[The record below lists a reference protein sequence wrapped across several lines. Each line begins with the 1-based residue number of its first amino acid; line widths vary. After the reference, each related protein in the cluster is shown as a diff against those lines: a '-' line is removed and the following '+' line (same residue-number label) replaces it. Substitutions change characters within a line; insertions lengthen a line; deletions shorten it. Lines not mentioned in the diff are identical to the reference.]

1 MPQHLV
7 SLEIRSTLCARDVLR
22 YDRAQPNIGYSFI
35 ESYVTVTEMGKGGT
49 YAGAYRQEGASVTIL
64 EGTFN
69 EIERLEVQHEEA
81 LVQLREA
88 ERELEELN
96 ELRIEL
102 APAAFTGDKVAD
114 NNLMVLES
122 EASKLTGGA
131 RLARKAAKEF
141 ERLLEAA
148 RKRRVEERRRLARER
163 FEELAVERYE
173 LGIEVEKAMSMLLRA
188 LERYEPIHSEQVA
201 CARDFEDDS
210 RTKNPPR
217 ALIRA
222 WLVSRFR
229 EYLGVSSID
238 HLDRPLPEVDDL
250 AAKPKDEG

>member
-1 MPQHLV
+1 M
-7 SLEIRSTLCARDVLR
+7 
-22 YDRAQPNIGYSFI
+22 
-35 ESYVTVTEMGKGGT
+35 
-49 YAGAYRQEGASVTIL
+49 TIV

-69 EIERLEVQHEEA
+69 EIERLKVQHEEA

-88 ERELEELN
+88 EEELEELN
-96 ELRIEL
+96 ERRIEL
-102 APAAFTGDKVAD
+102 APAAFTGDEVAD
-114 NNLMVLES
+114 KNLMVLES
-122 EASKLTGGA
+122 EASKLSRGA

-188 LERYEPIHSEQVA
+188 LERYEPIHSEQGA

-217 ALIRA
+217 TLIRA

>member
-1 MPQHLV
+1 M
-7 SLEIRSTLCARDVLR
+7 
-22 YDRAQPNIGYSFI
+22 
-35 ESYVTVTEMGKGGT
+35 
-49 YAGAYRQEGASVTIL
+49 TIL

-102 APAAFTGDKVAD
+102 APAAFTGNKVAD
-114 NNLMVLES
+114 NNLMVLEC
-122 EASKLTGGA
+122 EASKLTRGA
-131 RLARKAAKEF
+131 RLARNAAKEF
-141 ERLLEAA
+141 ERRLEAA
-148 RKRRVEERRRLARER
+148 RKRQVEERRRLARER

-173 LGIEVEKAMSMLLRA
+173 LGVEAEKAMSMLLRA

-210 RTKNPPR
+210 RKNPPR
-217 ALIRA
+217 TIIRA

-229 EYLGVSSID
+229 EYLGLSLID
-238 HLDRPLPEVDDL
+238 HLDRRLPEADDL

>member
-1 MPQHLV
+1 M
-7 SLEIRSTLCARDVLR
+7 
-22 YDRAQPNIGYSFI
+22 
-35 ESYVTVTEMGKGGT
+35 
-49 YAGAYRQEGASVTIL
+49 TIL

-114 NNLMVLES
+114 NNLMVLEC
-122 EASKLTGGA
+122 EASKLTRGA
-131 RLARKAAKEF
+131 RLARNAAKEF
-141 ERLLEAA
+141 ERRLEAA
-148 RKRRVEERRRLARER
+148 RKRQVEERRRLARER

-173 LGIEVEKAMSMLLRA
+173 LGVEAEKAMSMLLRA

-210 RTKNPPR
+210 RKNPPR
-217 ALIRA
+217 TIIRA

-229 EYLGVSSID
+229 EYLGLSLID
-238 HLDRPLPEVDDL
+238 HLDRRLPEADDL

>member
-1 MPQHLV
+1 MPYATIESDL
-7 SLEIRSTLCARDVLR
+7 I
-22 YDRAQPNIGYSFI
+22 IGYSFI
-35 ESYVTVTEMGKGGT
+35 ESCVTVTETGQGGT
-49 YAGAYRQEGASVTIL
+49 YARAYTRQEGASVTIL

-122 EASKLTGGA
+122 EASKLTRGA
-131 RLARKAAKEF
+131 RLARNAAKEF
-141 ERLLEAA
+141 EHRLEAA

-163 FEELAVERYE
+163 FEELVVERYE
-173 LGIEVEKAMSMLLRA
+173 LGVEAEKAMSALLRV

-222 WLVSRFR
+222 WLVSRIR

-238 HLDRPLPEVDDL
+238 HLDRPLPEADDL

>member
-1 MPQHLV
+1 M
-7 SLEIRSTLCARDVLR
+7 T
-22 YDRAQPNIGYSFI
+22 
-35 ESYVTVTEMGKGGT
+35 
-49 YAGAYRQEGASVTIL
+49 TI
-64 EGTFN
+64 EGTFE

-88 ERELEELN
+88 EEELEELN
-96 ELRIEL
+96 ERRIEL

-122 EASKLTGGA
+122 EASKLTRGA
-131 RLARKAAKEF
+131 RLARNAAKEF
-141 ERLLEAA
+141 ERRLEAA

-173 LGIEVEKAMSMLLRA
+173 LGVEAEKAMSMLLRA

-201 CARDFEDDS
+201 CARAFGEGS
-210 RTKNPPR
+210 LIKNPPH

-222 WLVSRFR
+222 WLVSRLG
-229 EYLGVSSID
+229 EYLSASSIEP
-238 HLDRPLPEVDDL
+238 LDRPLPEADGF
-250 AAKPKDEG
+250 AALPRGEG

>member
-1 MPQHLV
+1 M
-7 SLEIRSTLCARDVLR
+7 
-22 YDRAQPNIGYSFI
+22 
-35 ESYVTVTEMGKGGT
+35 
-49 YAGAYRQEGASVTIL
+49 TIL

-81 LVQLREA
+81 LGQLREA
-88 ERELEELN
+88 ERELEKLN

-188 LERYEPIHSEQVA
+188 LERYEPIHSEQGA

-217 ALIRA
+217 TLIRA